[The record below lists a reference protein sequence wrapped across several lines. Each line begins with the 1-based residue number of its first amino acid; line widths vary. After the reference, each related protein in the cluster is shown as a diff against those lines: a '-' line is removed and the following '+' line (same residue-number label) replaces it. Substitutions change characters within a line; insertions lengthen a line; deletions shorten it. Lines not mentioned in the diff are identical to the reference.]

1 MSVDRTRR
9 LGLQGLGLAGISAG
23 LLNGSVSAQT
33 PAGSSLRILVGFP
46 PGGGTD
52 VMARYI
58 ADKLRERLGQSVLV
72 ENRAGASGAIA
83 IDALK
88 KAPTDGTVQIGRAHV

>member
-1 MSVDRTRR
+1 MAIDRTRR
-9 LGLQGLGLAGISAG
+9 LGLQGLGPAGISSC
-23 LLNGSVSAQT
+23 LLNGSASAQT
-33 PAGSSLRILVGFP
+33 SAGSSLRILVGFP

-58 ADKLRERLGQSVLV
+58 ADKLRERIGQPVLV

-88 KAPTDGTVQIGRAHV
+88 KAPT